1 MIKEILLRIYSVW
14 LVLIFFCIMVPMFP
28 LIVIPIVVL
37 GDKKGG
43 AVGYF
48 FLKIWA
54 ILLGIF
60 YFVIYKFHNRE
71 SIDRSKAHIYVANHN
86 SFFDSVT
93 LMLGIPGQFRPLG
106 KIEITK
112 APIFGYIYSK
122 IVVTVDRKSVTN
134 RQKSILQLI
143 QKLKNGISVLIF
155 PEGSM
160 NKSDNNINTFHD
172 GAFMIAVESQT
183 PIIPVVLINSRYVM
197 PDLPYLLVRPGI
209 INTYFADAIP
219 TEGLTKA
226 DVPALKEKVYNI
238 MNEMIEKYKK

>member
-1 MIKEILLRIYSVW
+1 
-14 LVLIFFCIMVPMFP
+14 MVPMFP
-28 LIVIPIVVL
+28 LIVIPIMVL

-54 ILLGIF
+54 ILLGVF
-60 YFVIYKFHNRE
+60 YFVYYKFYNRDT
-71 SIDRSKAHIYVANHN
+71 IDRSKAHIYIANHN

-122 IVVTVDRKSVTN
+122 IVVTVDRKSAES
-134 RQKSILQLI
+134 RKKSILQLFK
-143 QKLKNGISVLIF
+143 KLKNGISVLIF
-155 PEGSM
+155 PEGAM
-160 NKSDNNINTFHD
+160 NESSNNLNKFQD
-172 GAFMIAVESQT
+172 GAFLIAVESQT

-197 PDLPYLLVRPGI
+197 PKLSYLLVRPGI
-209 INTYFADAIP
+209 IRTYFAEAIP
-219 TEGLTKA
+219 TAGLTKE
-226 DVPALKEKVYNI
+226 DIPALKEKVYTI
-238 MNEMIEKYKK
+238 MNDMIEKYK

>member
-14 LVLIFFCIMVPMFP
+14 LVFIFFCIMVPMFP
-28 LIVIPIVVL
+28 LIVIPIMVL

-54 ILLGIF
+54 ILLGVF
-60 YFVIYKFHNRE
+60 YFVYYKFYNRDT
-71 SIDRSKAHIYVANHN
+71 IDRSKAHIYIANHN

-122 IVVTVDRKSVTN
+122 IVVTVDRKSAES
-134 RQKSILQLI
+134 RKKSILQLFK
-143 QKLKNGISVLIF
+143 KLKNGISVLIF
-155 PEGSM
+155 PEGAM
-160 NKSDNNINTFHD
+160 NESSNNLNKFQD
-172 GAFMIAVESQT
+172 GAFLIAVESQT

-197 PDLPYLLVRPGI
+197 PKLSYLLVRPGI
-209 INTYFADAIP
+209 IRTYFAEAIP
-219 TEGLTKA
+219 TAGLTKE
-226 DVPALKEKVYNI
+226 DIPALKEKVYTI
-238 MNEMIEKYKK
+238 MNDMIEKYK